1 MNAMLSLALV
11 LSASSTPTSTM
22 TNPNATTSSPV
33 MPKGRA
39 GPLIIEDQ
47 KCPQRKVELALEG
60 KKYNAESIA
69 MVKKIVGNRVVRW
82 ITTGASVTMDYSP
95 SRTNIEVAKD
105 KSIIKVTCG

>member
-11 LSASSTPTSTM
+11 LSASSTPTSSV
-22 TNPNATTSSPV
+22 TNPNASVSSPV
-33 MPKGRA
+33 MPKKLARPA
-39 GPLIIEDQ
+39 VVEDQ
-47 KCPQRKVELALEG
+47 KCPQRKVEQALKG

-69 MVKKIVGNRVVRW
+69 LVKKVVGNRVVRW

-105 KSIIKVTCG
+105 KSVIKVTCG